1 MYNRCWPGSHNGNG
15 NPGSKEDSMLYR
27 NLLVSVL
34 VAAAVAFVVPPTAVA
49 SDVAT
54 VRITDVSTKSPVRD
68 QKLYVSA
75 QLTNTGTSTWAPV
88 GTTTQ
93 QEEGKYYCELTI
105 AQFGK
110 PIVRS
115 ILALPRAIGPG
126 ETVSVEGSITAP
138 TIDGSY
144 VLTAA
149 VLKSFRYTF
158 CDERLRNVE
167 HELQVCPTVPLT
179 VR

>member
-1 MYNRCWPGSHNGNG
+1 
-15 NPGSKEDSMLYR
+15 MLYR

-68 QKLYVSA
+68 QELYISA